1 MFSTLLACALPG
13 RLAAIAPVS
22 GINATTVCAAGTPR
36 ASACS
41 RSTAPPT
48 RSCPT
53 EAATYFSGQPIGR
66 VLGVP
71 RRRSRSTT
79 AAAAWAAFDGCGE
92 AAAHVAVADDVQ
104 RFVWPDCP
112 ANGAVQL
119 YRVVGG
125 GHTWPGS
132 IPVRADRLGPTTT
145 SIDATKLILDFF
157 ATHPRKVASA
167 GGV

>member
-1 MFSTLLACALPG
+1 
-13 RLAAIAPVS
+13 VS
-22 GINATTVCAAGTPR
+22 VVAFHGTADPIVPYR
-36 ASACS
+36 GGA
-41 RSTAPPT
+41 
-48 RSCPT
+48 
-53 EAATYFSGQPIGR
+53 YFSGQPIGR

-71 RRRSRSTT
+71 DAKPVEAT
-79 AAAAWAAFDGCGE
+79 AAAWAAFDGCGKP
-92 AAAHVAVADDVQ
+92 AAKSYVADDVQ

-112 ANGAVQL
+112 PNGAVQL

-145 SIDATKLILDFF
+145 SIDATKVILDFF